1 MTVVVWWKYNN
12 TETWLQAVHTN
23 EKRAI
28 IAELLM
34 PMMQPKMTQC
44 VQSDRVSVD
53 ISSKIRE
60 KIRSLFCNALSTF
73 AIIRAA
79 YLQFAIAVV
88 WQLLFCASGGLV
100 YGL

>member
-12 TETWLQAVHTN
+12 TETWLQAAHTN

-34 PMMQPKMTQC
+34 QMMQLKMTQC

-53 ISSKIRE
+53 ISSKIRP
-60 KIRSLFCNALSTF
+60 KTQNK
-73 AIIRAA
+73 
-79 YLQFAIAVV
+79 V
-88 WQLLFCASGGLV
+88 LV
-100 YGL
+100 L